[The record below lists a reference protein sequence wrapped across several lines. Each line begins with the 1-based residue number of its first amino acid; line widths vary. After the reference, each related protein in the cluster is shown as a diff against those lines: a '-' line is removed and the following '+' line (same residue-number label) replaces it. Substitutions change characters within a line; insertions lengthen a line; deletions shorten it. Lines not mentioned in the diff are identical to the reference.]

1 MTPLGAAAFTFA
13 PLQLAPAAASVL
25 LYARRVRT
33 LAPTARAVPRA
44 KQAAFYSG
52 VALIVAVLVSPLS
65 SLSEELFFAHMIEHL
80 AIADLGALLLVVGLT
95 GPVLAPILRI
105 GLFDRLRAAAHPLV
119 ALPLW
124 AIDLY
129 AWHVPA
135 LHEAALR
142 HDGVH
147 ALQHLCFIFFGAN
160 VWMCLFGPLPTPP
173 WFGTAWKAGYIVA
186 VRLVGAALANAFLF
200 GGGAFYHAYAPG
212 EALHHIS
219 PSDDQVVAGSIM
231 MVEESLLTIG
241 LFCWLFLKAAGENDA
256 RQELLDL
263 ATRLGVPLTPERAA
277 RAVAAGRG
285 AELRARIERD
295 AAAATPPTTTP

>member
-1 MTPLGAAAFTFA
+1 MSLSLALASFQFA
-13 PLQLAPAAASVL
+13 PLQLAPAAVSML
-25 LYARRVRT
+25 LYGRRVAT
-33 LAPTARAVPRA
+33 LRSTPRAVPPLR
-44 KQAAFYSG
+44 QASYYGG
-52 VALIVAVLVSPLS
+52 VALIVLVLVSPLAS
-65 SLSEELFFAHMIEHL
+65 YSEQLFWAHMSEHL
-80 AIADLGALLLVVGLT
+80 LIADVGALLIVLGLT

-105 GLFDRLRAAAHPLV
+105 KAFDRLRVLAHPLV

-129 AWHVPA
+129 AWHIPA
-135 LHEAALR
+135 LQEAALH
-142 HDGVH
+142 HDGIH
-147 ALQHLCFIFFGAN
+147 AIQHLCFIFFGAN
-160 VWMCLFGPLPTPP
+160 VWMCLFGPLPTPE
-173 WFGTAWKAGYIVA
+173 WFGTGAKAGYILA

-219 PSDDQVVAGSIM
+219 PSADQVVAGSIM

-241 LFCWLFLKAAGENDA
+241 LFCWLFLRAARESDE

-263 ATRLGVPLTPERAA
+263 AIARGVPLTTERAA
-277 RAVAAGRG
+277 RAVSAGRG

-295 AAAATPPTTTP
+295 AAAT

>member
-1 MTPLGAAAFTFA
+1 VSAAGVLASASLTFA
-13 PLQLAPAAASVL
+13 PLQLAPALVSVV
-25 LYARRVRT
+25 LYWRRVRT
-33 LAPTARAVPRA
+33 LAGTPRAVPGWR
-44 KQAAFYSG
+44 QACFYCG
-52 VALIVAVLVSPLS
+52 VALIVAVLVSPLAT
-65 SLSEELFFAHMIEHL
+65 LAEELFWAHMVEHL
-80 AIADLGALLLVVGLT
+80 VIADLGALLLVLGLT
-95 GPVLAPILRI
+95 GPLLAPILRI
-105 GLFDRLRAAAHPLV
+105 GVFDRLRVLAHPLV

-135 LHEAALR
+135 LHEAALH

-160 VWMCLFGPLPTPP
+160 VWMSLFGPLPQPA
-173 WFGTAWKAGYIVA
+173 WFGTGWKAGYIVV

-200 GGGAFYHAYAPG
+200 GGDAFYDAYASG
-212 EALHHIS
+212 EAAHGIS
-219 PSDDQVVAGSIM
+219 PGDDQVVAGSIM

-241 LFCWLFLKAAGENDA
+241 LFCWLFLRAARENDE

-263 ATRLGVPLTPERAA
+263 AAARGVTLTPERVA

-285 AELRARIERD
+285 EELRARIEREGG
-295 AAAATPPTTTP
+295 